1 MNSKMPINTH
11 QFQFSDLQIE
21 NWKGN
26 LNETRNIGLSHPDI
40 VPIAVADVAWN
51 IFSFVVSVKGI
62 VFSTKG
68 SDWLGGEHGAQLK
81 HQNDLT
87 YEVRIVS
94 VESDEEAE
102 QVTERHDKFQELI
115 ESKNL
120 QKVEKDLYHQFS
132 IIEMGSRW

>member
-1 MNSKMPINTH
+1 M
-11 QFQFSDLQIE
+11 
-21 NWKGN
+21 
-26 LNETRNIGLSHPDI
+26 
-40 VPIAVADVAWN
+40 PIAVADVAWN
-51 IFSFVVSVKGI
+51 IFSYVVSVKRI
-62 VFSTKG
+62 ICPFSTTV
-68 SDWLGGEHGAQLK
+68 ERGAQLK

-87 YEVRIVS
+87 YEMRIVS

-132 IIEMGSRW
+132 IIEMGSRS

>member
-1 MNSKMPINTH
+1 M
-11 QFQFSDLQIE
+11 
-21 NWKGN
+21 
-26 LNETRNIGLSHPDI
+26 
-40 VPIAVADVAWN
+40 PIAVADVAWN

-62 VFSTKG
+62 ICPFSTTG
-68 SDWLGGEHGAQLK
+68 SDWPGVEHGAQLK
-81 HQNDLT
+81 HQNGLT

-120 QKVEKDLYHQFS
+120 QKVEKYLN
-132 IIEMGSRW
+132 IISFPS